1 MDNERIFNTLDK
13 IQEDIS
19 DLKIVS
25 VKQEENLKEHIRRT
39 ELAEEN
45 IALLRKEVEPVKH
58 HVAVINGA
66 LKVIGFISVIIGT
79 FAGIFQIINIIVNL
93 IK

>member
-45 IALLRKEVEPVKH
+45 ISLLRKEVEPVKH
-58 HVAVINGA
+58 YVAVINGT
-66 LKVIGFISVIIGT
+66 LKVIGFISVIVGT
-79 FAGIFQIINIIVNL
+79 LAGIFQIINIVVNF